1 MSAPARAGRLSA
13 CNAQAGAPAL
23 ALVPAAA
30 WLTLFFLLPL
40 AIVGVISLVRPG
52 APVDWVLDGSAYAR
66 LIDPLYFDILLRSSG
81 LALLATAACLALGYP
96 LAWYIARRPP
106 KTRRVLYFMV
116 LIPLWANSLILI
128 YAWMVLL
135 RPNGVLEQLLRLIG
149 VGGEEPIAMLYT
161 PGAVLV
167 GLVYWYLPFM
177 VYPLYAAIEKVD
189 VTLLDAARDLGA
201 SRLALFTRVLLPLTR
216 AGVATGCLLVFI
228 ESLGA
233 FVVPDLLGG
242 AKSMMLGNLIQQRFL
257 SVPQDWPLG
266 AAIATGLLAV
276 MAIGMALVLRANR
289 ARA

>member
-1 MSAPARAGRLSA
+1 M
-13 CNAQAGAPAL
+13 L

-40 AIVGVISLVRPG
+40 TIIGVISLVRPG
-52 APVDWVLDGSAYAR
+52 APVDWTLDGSAYAR
-66 LIDPLYFDILLRSSG
+66 LIDPLYFEILLRSIG
-81 LALLATAACLALGYP
+81 LALLATAACLVLGYP

-106 KTRRVLYFMV
+106 RTRRVLYFMV

-135 RPNGVLEQLLRLIG
+135 RPNGVLEQLLRAIG
-149 VGGEEPIAMLYT
+149 FGGEEPIAMLYT

-177 VYPLYAAIEKVD
+177 IYPLYAAIEKVD

-201 SRLALFTRVLLPLTR
+201 SRVELFTRVLLPLTR

-276 MAIGMALVLRANR
+276 MGIGMALVLRANR
-289 ARA
+289 SRA